1 MWLICL
7 LNFATFPGFNVGMT
21 VSVSSSLRLKHG
33 LEGRLGGAGLV
44 GGTDLPG
51 RGEDGVRKLGAF
63 ALLSVARADVLL
75 GGSAGGAVIGDI
87 RLGKLSSEF
96 S

>member
-21 VSVSSSLRLKHG
+21 VSASSSLRFKPG
-33 LEGRLGGAGLV
+33 LVGRLGGAGLV

-63 ALLSVARADVLL
+63 AVGRADILL
-75 GGSAGGAVIGDI
+75 GGSAGGAVFGDI

>member
-21 VSVSSSLRLKHG
+21 VSASSSLRFKPG
-33 LEGRLGGAGLV
+33 LVGRLGGAGLV
-44 GGTDLPG
+44 EALGGTDLPG

-63 ALLSVARADVLL
+63 AVCRADILL
-75 GGSAGGAVIGDI
+75 GGSAGGAVFGDI